1 MENQLLDALAYTLPS
16 LITGGVAF
24 FMFNAFVK
32 QENNEKKFEGLLA
45 KKKESLPV
53 KLQAYER
60 LVLFS
65 ERINPS
71 KLLLRVN
78 PIGTDTNSYLH
89 LLISNIEQEFEHN
102 MVQQLYVTEES
113 WQSVLASKLAI
124 TNKLHQIAEKSTGA
138 KDLREKLLQE
148 YAKVESPTE
157 TAIAILK
164 QQVKKLL

>member
-1 MENQLLDALAYTLPS
+1 MENQLLEALAYTLPS

-24 FMFNAFVK
+24 FMFNAFIK
-32 QENNEKKFEGLLA
+32 QDNNEKKFEALLA
-45 KKKESLPV
+45 KKKDSLPV

-89 LLISNIEQEFEHN
+89 LLISNIEYLIWLSN
-102 MVQQLYVTEES
+102 L
-113 WQSVLASKLAI
+113 
-124 TNKLHQIAEKSTGA
+124 
-138 KDLREKLLQE
+138 
-148 YAKVESPTE
+148 
-157 TAIAILK
+157 
-164 QQVKKLL
+164 

>member
-1 MENQLLDALAYTLPS
+1 MENQLLEALAYTLPS

-24 FMFNAFVK
+24 FMFNAFIK
-32 QENNEKKFEGLLA
+32 QDNNEKKFEALLA
-45 KKKESLPV
+45 KKKDSLPV

-113 WQSVLASKLAI
+113 WQSVLASKFAI
-124 TNKLHQIAEKSTGA
+124 TNKLHQIAETSTDA

-148 YAKVESPTE
+148 YVKIESPTE